1 MRGAHLYLLSILV
14 RWVLL
19 SVAVALAAWV
29 VPDASL
35 EGGAIAAMWVAVL
48 IALANVVV
56 VVILGK
62 LPTPDAF
69 WVVALVTLVVNGLV
83 VWAVSSLTDYLTV
96 DGFLPAVGLAIMI
109 SIFSMVLTSLAVRL
123 LDRE

>member
-1 MRGAHLYLLSILV
+1 MYLLSILL

-19 SVAVALAAWV
+19 SAAVALAAWV

-35 EGGAIAAMWVAVL
+35 EGGAFAAMWVAVL

-56 VVILGK
+56 VVILGM
-62 LPTPDAF
+62 LPTPGAF
-69 WVVALVTLVVNGLV
+69 WLLALVTLVVNGLV

>member
-1 MRGAHLYLLSILV
+1 MYLLSILV

-83 VWAVSSLTDYLTV
+83 VWAVSALTDYLTV